1 MNKQSLDM
9 LERAFAAEIDGA
21 LNKHLGLLQ
30 TRSKAAKKLEEDGM
44 LVAVCETLYNTIPVV
59 VCGYRLTERGRM
71 EYCMSDRCSEPEE
84 ETEVAT

>member
-1 MNKQSLDM
+1 MNKQSLDL

-21 LNKHLGLLQ
+21 MNKHLGLLQ

-44 LVAVCETLYNTIPVV
+44 LVAVRETLYSTIPVV

-71 EYCMSDRCSEPEE
+71 EYCMSDRCSDAEE
-84 ETEVAT
+84 ETEAET

>member
-44 LVAVCETLYNTIPVV
+44 LVAVRETLYSTIPVV

-71 EYCMSDRCSEPEE
+71 EYCMSDKCSESED
-84 ETEVAT
+84 ETDVVT